1 MANIMITERCNLQ
14 CEYCFANEFVNGI
27 EKKDITIP
35 QLQRILK
42 FIIGDGTEVYG
53 RIYNS
58 VIGSG
63 VTIEEG
69 AVVRDSIIMNNSVIG
84 RIQSLISQ

>member
-1 MANIMITERCNLQ
+1 ME
-14 CEYCFANEFVNGI
+14 EY
-27 EKKDITIP
+27 
-35 QLQRILK
+35 
-42 FIIGDGTEVYG
+42 IIA
-53 RIYNS
+53 

-84 RIQSLISQ
+84 KEYNR